1 MNHISMP
8 LCIVLIALMYFIL
21 REPCPCD
28 EEDKNRVVEGL
39 DWWWWVI
46 IGWLGIG
53 FLILCYGVMA
63 NWGNLKKRLGYNY
76 FYMFLSVFM
85 GVFGGFAW
93 KNISKD
99 IGDVANAARY
109 EEQATAKATAKAQAE
124 AKAKAERGAYLDTP
138 GTDESIEPTWVEDP
152 SLPGGGRLVAF
163 GKVAEISPIQKVE
176 GF

>member
-63 NWGNLKKRLGYNY
+63 NWGNLRKLLGYNY

-93 KNISKD
+93 KNITKD
-99 IGDVANAARY
+99 IAEVANAALY
-109 EEQATAKATAKAQAE
+109 EEQKRSLTALAQAE
-124 AKAKAERGAYLDTP
+124 AGAYLAGAP
-138 GTDESIEPTWVEDP
+138 NESIEVVR
-152 SLPGGGRLVAF
+152 GVG
-163 GKVAEISPIQKVE
+163 
-176 GF
+176 